1 MYALHRPYAT
11 RGQGCQVGPY
21 AARGQ
26 GCQVGPYA
34 ARGQGCQVGPYAARE
49 TIRAARGKRRQ
60 IGLLHSWDYSVV
72 LNLLYFPCRSGIG
85 ECQYQFRNR
94 RWNCSTVDDTTVFGP
109 VLAIRKSTNTSS
121 FLILFAMLLFSMAS
135 RRRLLRNSARN

>member
-1 MYALHRPYAT
+1 MYALHRPYAA

-34 ARGQGCQVGPYAARE
+34 TRGQGCQVGPYAARE

-60 IGLLHSWDYSVV
+60 IGLLHS
-72 LNLLYFPCRSGIG
+72 
-85 ECQYQFRNR
+85 
-94 RWNCSTVDDTTVFGP
+94 
-109 VLAIRKSTNTSS
+109 
-121 FLILFAMLLFSMAS
+121 
-135 RRRLLRNSARN
+135 